1 MFGLGGM
8 VGSVQIV
15 PPTQSANFGH
25 WGEARNIF
33 AHKKVAHCGVG
44 LRYLHIREGS

>member
-1 MFGLGGM
+1 MFGLEGM

-33 AHKKVAHCGVG
+33 AHKKVATKRVLFGDVG
-44 LRYLHIREGS
+44 EVS